1 MSSRIA
7 AGLIVLG
14 ALLIALGIGLR
25 QISVVAS
32 ETVTK
37 VPGQPTETTRTTKP
51 FSDALL
57 ISLVGLGGAFVLCGV
72 FYREISEVT
81 LPGGLGLKLVRQ
93 QAEAA
98 EAVARALDRELAPNA
113 PKEALAAAKA
123 SVAAT
128 VAIARTVE
136 RSYLG
141 SVIEAPAPQRPSG
154 WDEIAEHA
162 LREALAEIEQ
172 PSSVDTAA
180 PS

>member
-1 MSSRIA
+1 
-7 AGLIVLG
+7 
-14 ALLIALGIGLR
+14 
-25 QISVVAS
+25 
-32 ETVTK
+32 
-37 VPGQPTETTRTTKP
+37 
-51 FSDALL
+51 
-57 ISLVGLGGAFVLCGV
+57 LGGAFVLCGV